1 MSLGEDHMKKGKVFV
16 ALVMLLVGCSKP
28 VVQKKEPPKKPLN
41 SHFQVVK
48 HYETKSVAGDSA
60 NFHYLER
67 NKLYTSMER
76 YDQEILLQYRSKS
89 LGYIDITNG
98 KYTSIYHFKDRVRCW
113 DFFVQGKG
121 FYYSEFEEDGEIVTV
136 GYQENGQRKKIDEG
150 VVVNPWALPMFN
162 KVEGNRLL
170 YQIITRENGRHFHQ
184 LKTINLDY
192 PNDVKTL
199 YKEEVKPEINSNY
212 RYSVNQNRVTF
223 NKREGK
229 KGWYLSLDL
238 KTGKVTDVTGVI
250 EDPIISD
257 ALYLGNNQYLL
268 ENIDGHSSVVY
279 DIEKKKEI
287 LSFGGNRSLWV
298 GIGDRQFFSTTDVL
312 TDGSLAKRGELVEL
326 KDGKIRTV
334 EVKGYKK
341 VGDEFERMFYSNG
354 KLVIADQ
361 KLVHFDDKDRRNTVI
376 INVVEEK
383 NEENEK
389 NH

>member
-1 MSLGEDHMKKGKVFV
+1 MSLGEKNMRKGKVFV
-16 ALVMLLVGCSKP
+16 ALMMLLVGCSKP
-28 VVQKKEPPKKPLN
+28 IVQKKEPPKKPLN

>member
-1 MSLGEDHMKKGKVFV
+1 MRKGKVFV
-16 ALVMLLVGCSKP
+16 ALMMLLVGCSKP

-98 KYTSIYHFKDRVRCW
+98 KYTSIYNFKNRVRCW

-121 FYYSEFEEDGEIVTV
+121 FYYSEFEEDEEIVTV
-136 GYQENGQRKKIDEG
+136 GYRENGQRKKIDEG
-150 VVVNPWALPMFN
+150 VMVNPWALPMFQ
-162 KVEGNRLL
+162 KIEGNRLL

-184 LKTINLDY
+184 LKTINLDH

-250 EDPIISD
+250 EDPIDSD
-257 ALYLGNNQYLL
+257 SLYLGNNQYLL

-279 DIEKKKEI
+279 DIEKKKEL

-361 KLVHFDDKDRRNTVI
+361 KLVNFDDKDRRNTVI

-383 NEENEK
+383 NEEN
-389 NH
+389 N

>member
-1 MSLGEDHMKKGKVFV
+1 MSLGEKNMKKGKVFV
-16 ALVMLLVGCSKP
+16 ALMMLLVGCSKP

-48 HYETKSVAGDSA
+48 HYETKGVAGDYAS
-60 NFHYLER
+60 FHYLEGD
-67 NKLYTSMER
+67 KLYTSIENK
-76 YDQEILLQYRSKS
+76 DASLPEQFRSKS

-98 KYTSIYHFKDRVRCW
+98 KYTSIYNFKNRVRCW

-121 FYYSEFEEDGEIVTV
+121 FYYSEFEEDGEMVTV

-150 VVVNPWALPMFN
+150 VMVNPWALPMFN

-192 PNDVKTL
+192 PSDVKTL

-341 VGDEFERMFYSNG
+341 VGVEFERMFYSNG

-376 INVVEEK
+376 IDVVEEK
-383 NEENEK
+383 NEEN
-389 NH
+389 N

>member
-1 MSLGEDHMKKGKVFV
+1 MRKGKVFV
-16 ALVMLLVGCSKP
+16 ALMMLLVGCSKP

-48 HYETKSVAGDSA
+48 HYETKGVAGDSA

-98 KYTSIYHFKDRVRCW
+98 KYTSIYNFKNRVRCW

-121 FYYSEFEEDGEIVTV
+121 FYYSEFEEDGEMVTV

-150 VVVNPWALPMFN
+150 VMVNPWALPMFN

-192 PNDVKTL
+192 PSDVKTL

-279 DIEKKKEI
+279 DIKKKKEI

>member
-1 MSLGEDHMKKGKVFV
+1 MSLGEKNMRKGKIFV
-16 ALVMLLVGCSKP
+16 ALMMLLVGCSKP
-28 VVQKKEPPKKPLN
+28 IVQKKEPPKKPLN

-121 FYYSEFEEDGEIVTV
+121 FYYSEFEEDGEMVTV

-150 VVVNPWALPMFN
+150 VIVNPWALPMFN

-279 DIEKKKEI
+279 DIEKKKEL

-298 GIGDRQFFSTTDVL
+298 RIGDRQFFSTTDVL

-354 KLVIADQ
+354 KLVITDQ

>member
-1 MSLGEDHMKKGKVFV
+1 MRKGKVFV
-16 ALVMLLVGCSKP
+16 ALMMLLVGCSKP
-28 VVQKKEPPKKPLN
+28 IVQKKEPPKKPLN

>member
-1 MSLGEDHMKKGKVFV
+1 MKKGKVFV

>member
-1 MSLGEDHMKKGKVFV
+1 MSLGEKNMRKGKVFV
-16 ALVMLLVGCSKP
+16 ALMMLLVGCSKP
-28 VVQKKEPPKKPLN
+28 IVQKKEPPKKPLN

-48 HYETKSVAGDSA
+48 HYETNSVAGDSA

>member
-1 MSLGEDHMKKGKVFV
+1 MSLGEKNMRKGKVFV
-16 ALVMLLVGCSKP
+16 ALMLLLVGCSKP
-28 VVQKKEPPKKPLN
+28 IVQKKEPPKKPLN

>member
-1 MSLGEDHMKKGKVFV
+1 MKKGKVFV
-16 ALVMLLVGCSKP
+16 ALMMLLVGCSKP
-28 VVQKKEPPKKPLN
+28 IVQKKEPPKKPLN

-98 KYTSIYHFKDRVRCW
+98 KYTSIYNFKNRVRCW

-121 FYYSEFEEDGEIVTV
+121 FYYSEFEEDGEMVTV

-150 VVVNPWALPMFN
+150 VMVNPWALPMFN

-287 LSFGGNRSLWV
+287 LSFGGNGDLWV

-376 INVVEEK
+376 IDVVEEK
-383 NEENEK
+383 NEEN
-389 NH
+389 N

>member
-1 MSLGEDHMKKGKVFV
+1 MRKGKIFV
-16 ALVMLLVGCSKP
+16 ALMMLLVGCSKP
-28 VVQKKEPPKKPLN
+28 IVQKKEPPKKPLN

-98 KYTSIYHFKDRVRCW
+98 KYTSIYNFKNRVRCW

-121 FYYSEFEEDGEIVTV
+121 FYYSEFEEDGEMVTV

-150 VVVNPWALPMFN
+150 VMVNPWALPMFN

-279 DIEKKKEI
+279 DIEKKKEL

-354 KLVIADQ
+354 KLVITDQ

>member
-1 MSLGEDHMKKGKVFV
+1 MSLGEKNMKKGKVFV
-16 ALVMLLVGCSKP
+16 ALMMLLVGCSKP

-48 HYETKSVAGDSA
+48 HYETKGVAGDSA

-98 KYTSIYHFKDRVRCW
+98 KYTSIYNFKNRVRCW

-121 FYYSEFEEDGEIVTV
+121 FYYSEFEEDGEMVTV

-150 VVVNPWALPMFN
+150 VMVNPWALPMFN

-192 PNDVKTL
+192 PSDVKTL

-287 LSFGGNRSLWV
+287 LSFGGNGDLWV

-383 NEENEK
+383 NEEN
-389 NH
+389 N

>member
-1 MSLGEDHMKKGKVFV
+1 MRKGKVFV
-16 ALVMLLVGCSKP
+16 ALMMLLVGCSKP
-28 VVQKKEPPKKPLN
+28 IVQKKEPPKKPLN

-98 KYTSIYHFKDRVRCW
+98 KYTSIYNFKNRVRCW

-121 FYYSEFEEDGEIVTV
+121 FYYSEFEEDGEMVTV

-150 VVVNPWALPMFN
+150 VMVNPWALPMFN

-287 LSFGGNRSLWV
+287 LSFGGNGDLWV

-376 INVVEEK
+376 IDVVEEK
-383 NEENEK
+383 NEEN
-389 NH
+389 N

>member
-1 MSLGEDHMKKGKVFV
+1 MRKGKVFV
-16 ALVMLLVGCSKP
+16 ALMMLLVGCSKP
-28 VVQKKEPPKKPLN
+28 IVQKKEPPKKPLN

-121 FYYSEFEEDGEIVTV
+121 FYYSEFEEDGEMVTV

-150 VVVNPWALPMFN
+150 VMVNPWALPMFN

>member
-1 MSLGEDHMKKGKVFV
+1 MSLGEKNMRKGKVFV
-16 ALVMLLVGCSKP
+16 ALMMLLVGCSKP
-28 VVQKKEPPKKPLN
+28 IVQKKEPPKKPLN

-98 KYTSIYHFKDRVRCW
+98 KYTSIYNFKNRVRCW

-121 FYYSEFEEDGEIVTV
+121 FYYSEFEEDGEMVTV

-150 VVVNPWALPMFN
+150 VMVNPWALPMFN

-361 KLVHFDDKDRRNTVI
+361 KLVNFDDKDRRNTVI

>member
-1 MSLGEDHMKKGKVFV
+1 MRKGKVFV
-16 ALVMLLVGCSKP
+16 ALMMLLVGCSKP

-48 HYETKSVAGDSA
+48 HYETKGVAGDSA

-98 KYTSIYHFKDRVRCW
+98 KYTSIYNFKNRVRCW

-121 FYYSEFEEDGEIVTV
+121 FYYSEFEEDGEMVTV

-150 VVVNPWALPMFN
+150 VMVNPWALPMFN

-376 INVVEEK
+376 IDVVEEK

>member
-1 MSLGEDHMKKGKVFV
+1 MRKGKIFV
-16 ALVMLLVGCSKP
+16 ALMMLLVGCSKP
-28 VVQKKEPPKKPLN
+28 IVQKKEPPKKPLN

-121 FYYSEFEEDGEIVTV
+121 FYYSEFEEDGEMVTV

-150 VVVNPWALPMFN
+150 VIVNPWALPMFN

-279 DIEKKKEI
+279 DIEKKKEL

-298 GIGDRQFFSTTDVL
+298 RIGDRQFFSTTDVL

-354 KLVIADQ
+354 KLVITDQ

>member
-1 MSLGEDHMKKGKVFV
+1 MRKGKIFV
-16 ALVMLLVGCSKP
+16 ALMMLLVGCSKP
-28 VVQKKEPPKKPLN
+28 IVQKKEPPKKPLN

-48 HYETKSVAGDSA
+48 HYETKGVAGDSA

-98 KYTSIYHFKDRVRCW
+98 KYTSIYNFKNRVRCW

-121 FYYSEFEEDGEIVTV
+121 FYYSEFEEDGEMVTV

-150 VVVNPWALPMFN
+150 VIVNPWALPMFN

-170 YQIITRENGRHFHQ
+170 YQIITREKGRHFHQ

-298 GIGDRQFFSTTDVL
+298 RIGDRQFFSTTDVL

>member
-1 MSLGEDHMKKGKVFV
+1 MKKGKVFV
-16 ALVMLLVGCSKP
+16 ALMMLLAGCSKP

-48 HYETKSVAGDSA
+48 HYETKGVAGDYAS
-60 NFHYLER
+60 FHYLEGD
-67 NKLYTSMER
+67 KLYTSIENK
-76 YDQEILLQYRSKS
+76 DASLPEQFRSKS

-98 KYTSIYHFKDRVRCW
+98 KYTSIYNFKNRVRCW

-121 FYYSEFEEDGEIVTV
+121 FYYSEFEEDGEMVTV

-150 VVVNPWALPMFN
+150 VIVNPWALPMFN

-279 DIEKKKEI
+279 DIEKKKEL
-287 LSFGGNRSLWV
+287 LSFGGNGDLWV

-376 INVVEEK
+376 IDVVEEK

>member
-354 KLVIADQ
+354 KLVITDQ
-361 KLVHFDDKDRRNTVI
+361 KLVNFDDKDRRNTVI

-383 NEENEK
+383 NEEN
-389 NH
+389 N

>member
-1 MSLGEDHMKKGKVFV
+1 MKKGKVFV
-16 ALVMLLVGCSKP
+16 ALMMLLVGCSKP

-48 HYETKSVAGDSA
+48 HYETKGVAGDYAS
-60 NFHYLER
+60 FHYLEGD
-67 NKLYTSMER
+67 KLYTSIENK
-76 YDQEILLQYRSKS
+76 DASLPEQFRSKS

-98 KYTSIYHFKDRVRCW
+98 KYTSIYNFKNRVRCW

-121 FYYSEFEEDGEIVTV
+121 FYYSEFEEDGEMVTV

-150 VVVNPWALPMFN
+150 VMVNPWALPMFN

-287 LSFGGNRSLWV
+287 LSFGGNGDLWV

-376 INVVEEK
+376 IDVVEEK

>member
-1 MSLGEDHMKKGKVFV
+1 MKKGKVFV
-16 ALVMLLVGCSKP
+16 ALMMLLVGCSKP
-28 VVQKKEPPKKPLN
+28 VIQKKEPPKKPLN

-48 HYETKSVAGDSA
+48 HYETKGVAGDYVS
-60 NFHYLER
+60 FHYLEGD
-67 NKLYTSMER
+67 KLYTSIENQ
-76 YDQEILLQYRSKS
+76 DASLPEQFRSKS

-98 KYTSIYHFKDRVRCW
+98 KYTSIYNFKNRVRCW

-121 FYYSEFEEDGEIVTV
+121 FYYSEFEEDGEMVTV

-150 VVVNPWALPMFN
+150 VMVNPWALPMFN

-199 YKEEVKPEINSNY
+199 YKEEVKPQPSSNY
-212 RYSVNQNRVTF
+212 RYNVNQNRVTF

-287 LSFGGNRSLWV
+287 LSFGGNGDLWV

-341 VGDEFERMFYSNG
+341 VGVEFERMFYSNG

-376 INVVEEK
+376 IDVVKEK
-383 NEENEK
+383 NEEN
-389 NH
+389 N

>member
-1 MSLGEDHMKKGKVFV
+1 MKKGKVFV
-16 ALVMLLVGCSKP
+16 ALMMLLVGCSKP

-48 HYETKSVAGDSA
+48 HYETKGVAGDSA

-98 KYTSIYHFKDRVRCW
+98 KYTSIYNFKNRVRCW

-121 FYYSEFEEDGEIVTV
+121 FYYSEFEEDGEMVTV

-150 VVVNPWALPMFN
+150 VMVNPWALPMFN

>member
-1 MSLGEDHMKKGKVFV
+1 MSLGEKNMKKGKVFV
-16 ALVMLLVGCSKP
+16 ALMMLLVGCSKP

-98 KYTSIYHFKDRVRCW
+98 KYTSIYNFKNRVRCW

-121 FYYSEFEEDGEIVTV
+121 FYYSEFEEDGEMVTV

-150 VVVNPWALPMFN
+150 VMVNPWALPMFN

-287 LSFGGNRSLWV
+287 LSFGGNGDLWV

-376 INVVEEK
+376 IDVVEEK
-383 NEENEK
+383 NEEN
-389 NH
+389 N

>member
-1 MSLGEDHMKKGKVFV
+1 MSLGEDHMRKGKIFV
-16 ALVMLLVGCSKP
+16 ALMMLLVGCSKSI
-28 VVQKKEPPKKPLN
+28 VQKKEPPKKPLN
-41 SHFQVVK
+41 SYFQVVK
-48 HYETKSVAGDSA
+48 HYETKGVAGDSA

-150 VVVNPWALPMFN
+150 VMVNPWALPMFN

-279 DIEKKKEI
+279 DIEKKKEL

-361 KLVHFDDKDRRNTVI
+361 KLVNFDDKDRRNTVI

>member
-1 MSLGEDHMKKGKVFV
+1 MSLGEKNMKKGKVFV
-16 ALVMLLVGCSKP
+16 ALMMLLVGCSKP
-28 VVQKKEPPKKPLN
+28 IVQKKEPPKKPLN

-48 HYETKSVAGDSA
+48 HYETKGVAGDSA

-98 KYTSIYHFKDRVRCW
+98 KYTSIYNFKNRVRCW

-121 FYYSEFEEDGEIVTV
+121 FYYSEFEEDGEMVTV

-150 VVVNPWALPMFN
+150 VMVNPWALPMFN

-238 KTGKVTDVTGVI
+238 KTGKVT
-250 EDPIISD
+250 
-257 ALYLGNNQYLL
+257 
-268 ENIDGHSSVVY
+268 
-279 DIEKKKEI
+279 EI
-287 LSFGGNRSLWV
+287 LSFGGNGDLWV

-341 VGDEFERMFYSNG
+341 VGVEFERMFYSNG

-376 INVVEEK
+376 IDVVEEK

>member
-1 MSLGEDHMKKGKVFV
+1 MKKGKVFV
-16 ALVMLLVGCSKP
+16 ALMMLLVGCYKP
-28 VVQKKEPPKKPLN
+28 IVQKKEPPKKPLN

-48 HYETKSVAGDSA
+48 HYETKGVAGDSA

-98 KYTSIYHFKDRVRCW
+98 KYTSIYNFKNRVRCW

-121 FYYSEFEEDGEIVTV
+121 FYYSEFEEDGEMVTV

-150 VVVNPWALPMFN
+150 VMVNPWALPMFN

-376 INVVEEK
+376 IDVVEEK
-383 NEENEK
+383 NEEN
-389 NH
+389 N

>member
-1 MSLGEDHMKKGKVFV
+1 MRKGKVFV
-16 ALVMLLVGCSKP
+16 ALMMLLVGCSKP
-28 VVQKKEPPKKPLN
+28 IVQKKEPPKKPLN

-113 DFFVQGKG
+113 NFFVQGKG

>member
-1 MSLGEDHMKKGKVFV
+1 MKKGKVFV
-16 ALVMLLVGCSKP
+16 ALMMLLVGCSKP
-28 VVQKKEPPKKPLN
+28 IVQKKEPPKKPLN

-48 HYETKSVAGDSA
+48 HYETKGVAGDSA

-98 KYTSIYHFKDRVRCW
+98 KYTSIYNFKNRVRCW

-121 FYYSEFEEDGEIVTV
+121 FYYSEFEEDGEMVTV

-150 VVVNPWALPMFN
+150 VMVNPWALPMFN

-376 INVVEEK
+376 IDVVEEK

>member
-1 MSLGEDHMKKGKVFV
+1 MKKGKVFV
-16 ALVMLLVGCSKP
+16 ALMMLLVGCSKP

-48 HYETKSVAGDSA
+48 HYETKGVAGDYAS
-60 NFHYLER
+60 FHYLEGD
-67 NKLYTSMER
+67 KLYTSIENK
-76 YDQEILLQYRSKS
+76 DASLPEQFRSKS

-98 KYTSIYHFKDRVRCW
+98 KYTSIYNFKNRVRCW

-121 FYYSEFEEDGEIVTV
+121 FYYSEFEEDGEMVTV

-150 VVVNPWALPMFN
+150 VMVNPWALPMFN

-199 YKEEVKPEINSNY
+199 YKEEVKPQPSSNY
-212 RYSVNQNRVTF
+212 RYNVNQNRVTF

-250 EDPIISD
+250 EDPIDSD
-257 ALYLGNNQYLL
+257 SLYLGNNQYLF
-268 ENIDGHSSVVY
+268 EVNGGERGIVY
-279 DIEKKKEI
+279 DVEKKKEL
-287 LSFGGNRSLWV
+287 LSFGGNATQV
-298 GIGDRQFFSTTDVL
+298 VEIGDRYFFSTVGSSGGK
-312 TDGSLAKRGELVEL
+312 GSLATDSKLVEL

-341 VGDEFERMFYSNG
+341 VGDEFERLFYSNG

-361 KLVHFDDKDRRNTVI
+361 KLVNFDDKDRRNTVI

>member
-1 MSLGEDHMKKGKVFV
+1 MKKGKVFV
-16 ALVMLLVGCSKP
+16 ALMMLLVGCSKP

-48 HYETKSVAGDSA
+48 HYETKGVAGDSA

-98 KYTSIYHFKDRVRCW
+98 KYTSIYNFKNRVRCW

-121 FYYSEFEEDGEIVTV
+121 FYYSEFEEDGEMVTV

-150 VVVNPWALPMFN
+150 VMVNPWALPMFN

-192 PNDVKTL
+192 PSDVKTL

-287 LSFGGNRSLWV
+287 LSFGGNGDLWV

-383 NEENEK
+383 NEEN
-389 NH
+389 N

>member
-1 MSLGEDHMKKGKVFV
+1 MKKGKVFV
-16 ALVMLLVGCSKP
+16 ALMMLLVGCSKP

-48 HYETKSVAGDSA
+48 HYETKGVAGDSA

-98 KYTSIYHFKDRVRCW
+98 KYTSIYNFKNRVRCW

-121 FYYSEFEEDGEIVTV
+121 FYYSEFEEDGEMVTV

-150 VVVNPWALPMFN
+150 VMVNPWALPMFN

-287 LSFGGNRSLWV
+287 LSFGGNGDLWV

-376 INVVEEK
+376 IDVVEEK

>member
-1 MSLGEDHMKKGKVFV
+1 MSLGEKNMRKGKVFV
-16 ALVMLLVGCSKP
+16 ALMMLLVGCSKP
-28 VVQKKEPPKKPLN
+28 IVQKKEPPKKPLN

-98 KYTSIYHFKDRVRCW
+98 KYTSIYNFKNRVRCW

-121 FYYSEFEEDGEIVTV
+121 FYYSEFEEDGEMVTV

-361 KLVHFDDKDRRNTVI
+361 KLVNFDDKDRRNTVI

>member
-1 MSLGEDHMKKGKVFV
+1 MRKGKVFV
-16 ALVMLLVGCSKP
+16 ALMMLLVGCSKP
-28 VVQKKEPPKKPLN
+28 IVQKKEPPKKPLN

-98 KYTSIYHFKDRVRCW
+98 KYTSIYNFKNRVRCW

-121 FYYSEFEEDGEIVTV
+121 FYYSEFEEDGEMVTV

-287 LSFGGNRSLWV
+287 LSFGGNGDLWV

-376 INVVEEK
+376 IDVVEEK

>member
-1 MSLGEDHMKKGKVFV
+1 MKKGKVFV
-16 ALVMLLVGCSKP
+16 ALMMLLVGCSKP

-98 KYTSIYHFKDRVRCW
+98 KYTSIYNFKNRVRCW

-121 FYYSEFEEDGEIVTV
+121 FYYSEFEEDGEMVTV

-150 VVVNPWALPMFN
+150 VMVNPWALPMFN

-170 YQIITRENGRHFHQ
+170 YQIITREKGRYFHQ

-250 EDPIISD
+250 EDPIDSD
-257 ALYLGNNQYLL
+257 SLYLGNNQYLL

-279 DIEKKKEI
+279 DIEKKKEL

-376 INVVEEK
+376 IDVVEEK